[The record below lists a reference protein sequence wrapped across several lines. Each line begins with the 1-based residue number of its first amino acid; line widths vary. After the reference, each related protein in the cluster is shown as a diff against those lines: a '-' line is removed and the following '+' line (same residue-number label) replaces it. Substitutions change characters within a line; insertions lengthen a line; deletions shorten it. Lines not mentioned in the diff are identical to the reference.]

1 MMSKNILYLLFGII
15 LLFGCKD
22 DPAPSLFD
30 PNAYQAAFNDVPEI
44 SSIAPAESSYAGVG
58 NLIITGKNFNPNEPV
73 AVNNRVEFIHAGDF
87 AVGDILSTS
96 SNEITVKS
104 PVLVGDSIQVRV
116 WSSGADPY
124 SEKYYYRL
132 KAAVAVLS
140 VVDPKQV
147 EANYHSVA
155 VSADG
160 KILIAVE
167 NLGTATTK
175 GAIKVVDPDGN
186 VEATHGISAQIVEG
200 VKYGPGNKAYFTFAV
215 GRAKQ
220 IRTVDL
226 ASGAEATFS
235 NVSVVPKD
243 LDFDPDQNVWVVG
256 RQAATTLYPSD
267 VISINADGSGAQVAA
282 TFDVFLQTVRI
293 FSEGGNN
300 YVYVAGYNTD
310 TGEEKI
316 WRNMIKADGTLE
328 APEVVLDV
336 AAATWLEGNVQSVTF
351 SAAGTMY
358 IGTTSAPDAI
368 FKYDPA
374 SDSHEVLY
382 PGLLAANF
390 PYISWDNGIFMYA
403 VQQLVGGTTKILKI
417 DLGETGAPYYGRQ

>member
-1 MMSKNILYLLFGII
+1 MMYKNITYLLLSMI

-22 DPAPSLFD
+22 DPEPSLFD
-30 PNAYQAAFNDVPEI
+30 PNAYEESFKDVPEI
-44 SSIAPAESSYAGVG
+44 SGIAPAESSYAGVG
-58 NLIITGKNFNPNEPV
+58 NLIITGKNFSPNEP
-73 AVNNRVEFIHAGDF
+73 AGINNRVEFINAGDF
-87 AVGDILSTS
+87 VVADILSTS
-96 SNEITVKS
+96 SSEITVKS

-116 WSSGADPY
+116 WSSGVDPY
-124 SEKYYYRL
+124 SEEYYYKL
-132 KAAVAVLS
+132 KAAVAELS

-147 EANYHSVA
+147 EADYHSVG
-155 VSADG
+155 VSSDG

-167 NLGTATTK
+167 NLGAASTN
-175 GAIKVVDPDGN
+175 GAIKVVDADGN

-200 VKYGPGNKAYFTFAV
+200 IKYGPGNKAYFTLAV

-220 IRTVDL
+220 IKTLDL
-226 ASGAEATFS
+226 NSGAEATFS

-256 RQAATTLYPSD
+256 RQGATALYPSD
-267 VISINADGSGAQVAA
+267 VVRINADGSGAQVAA

-293 FSEGGNN
+293 FSDGGNN
-300 YVYVAGYNTD
+300 FVYVAGYNPD

-336 AAATWLEGNVQSVTF
+336 AAATWLEGNVQSITF

-368 FKYDPA
+368 YKYDPA

-382 PGLLAANF
+382 PGLLDPNK
-390 PYISWDNGIFMYA
+390 PYLTWDNGIFMYS